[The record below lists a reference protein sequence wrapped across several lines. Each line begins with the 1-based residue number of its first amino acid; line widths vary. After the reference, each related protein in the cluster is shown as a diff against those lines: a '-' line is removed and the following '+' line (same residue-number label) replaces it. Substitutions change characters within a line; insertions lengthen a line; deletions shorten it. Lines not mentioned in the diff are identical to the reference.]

1 MAEDMRN
8 RRRAGP
14 VNRLRRALYSVMLM
28 SASLPALGA
37 TPEGPRKSAPGAHAL
52 PRVQLGSASQ
62 RENDLLLLRD
72 PTLPADAALVAY
84 EGAAALLSHAR
95 SLGPD
100 FALVPAGNT
109 LLTAHF
115 LGDDLDSVSKGLGVD
130 VLVPEMG
137 YFHLNLYSGRDGP
150 NLGKRWQFNPQ
161 GFALPQSADH
171 FWSLGGSLNLE
182 RASASGRHALVFE
195 PQLVLNLDSVVP
207 VSGRL
212 QAIVSYHNWRTSSG
226 SARPDVGE
234 VPQVFLR
241 WSY

>member
-1 MAEDMRN
+1 MAENMSN
-8 RRRAGP
+8 RRRTGP

-28 SASLPALGA
+28 SASLPVLAG
-37 TPEGPRKSAPGAHAL
+37 TPEGQRKNTPGAYSL
-52 PRVQLGSASQ
+52 PHVQLGSVSQ

-72 PTLPADAALVAY
+72 PTLPADSPLVAY
-84 EGAAALLSHAR
+84 EGAAALLTHAR

-115 LGDDLDSVSKGLGVD
+115 LGDELASMSKGLGVD
-130 VLVPEMG
+130 VLVPEVG

-150 NLGKRWQFNPQ
+150 NLGKRLQFNPQ
-161 GFALPQSADH
+161 GFSLPQSADH
-171 FWSLGGSLNLE
+171 FWSLGGSLTLE
-182 RASASGRHALVFE
+182 RAGPTGRRSLVFE

-207 VSGRL
+207 VHGRL
-212 QAIVSYHNWRTSSG
+212 QAIVSYHNWRSSG